1 MMIKEYFINN
11 LSKIENDWK
20 RLEIGTEMTSFQ
32 TYDWSLLLL
41 KDIKEKLLRSIFWKP
56 VFVCHLNSNGEVDMI
71 APLVVQSKSL
81 NLRFYSMM
89 SGICILG
96 EKSYS
101 DYLNFIYNKWS
112 DEAADEIFSF
122 IHENYGGIELRLNNV
137 LENSSLAGYVTNH
150 FELINR
156 DGETAVF
163 VDNPVDADEYYK
175 SLSKNTRQ
183 NIRTAYNRLAK
194 NNFECEIT
202 MCDTIPD
209 KATEKVMH
217 DIHNDRFIKKNGLDG
232 KFSIKKFMWTCAHK
246 NNETR
251 HNCVFTALKTLS
263 SSWLLLI
270 RINGEVAG
278 YLCGLKDKDTYYVM
292 QNSFSEKFREFS
304 PGFLACYN
312 LVTRFAGNNEIKCI
326 DFTRGTEDYK
336 YKLNGTEKRLCNFTF
351 NI

>member
-41 KDIKEKLLRSIFWKP
+41 KDIKKKLLRSIFWKP
-56 VFVCHLNSNGEVDMI
+56 VFVCHLNSGGEVDMI

-137 LENSSLAGYVTNH
+137 PENSSLAGYVTNH

-194 NNFECEIT
+194 T
-202 MCDTIPD
+202 
-209 KATEKVMH
+209 
-217 DIHNDRFIKKNGLDG
+217 
-232 KFSIKKFMWTCAHK
+232 
-246 NNETR
+246 
-251 HNCVFTALKTLS
+251 TLS
-263 SSWLLLI
+263 
-270 RINGEVAG
+270 V
-278 YLCGLKDKDTYYVM
+278 K
-292 QNSFSEKFREFS
+292 
-304 PGFLACYN
+304 
-312 LVTRFAGNNEIKCI
+312 
-326 DFTRGTEDYK
+326 
-336 YKLNGTEKRLCNFTF
+336 
-351 NI
+351 

>member
-1 MMIKEYFINN
+1 MIKEYFINN

-56 VFVCHLNSNGEVDMI
+56 VFVCHLNSGGEVDMI

-137 LENSSLAGYVTNH
+137 PENSSLAGYVTNH

-175 SLSKNTRQ
+175 LLSKNTRQ

-209 KATEKVMH
+209 KTTEKVMH

-292 QNSFSEKFREFS
+292 QNSCNAEQFFGKIQRIFARFSSVLQPCHKIR
-304 PGFLACYN
+304 
-312 LVTRFAGNNEIKCI
+312 RQQ
-326 DFTRGTEDYK
+326 
-336 YKLNGTEKRLCNFTF
+336 
-351 NI
+351 